1 MAVYK
6 RGEQWWYEFNFQGQ
20 RIRESAHTT
29 SKTAATQIERER
41 RRKLELSSG
50 GVRVQKPLLFSAAA
64 KSWLAEN
71 AHWSQ
76 STREIYALK
85 VRHLGPAF
93 GKLLLNEITPSDISA
108 FQRKR
113 QKAGASN
120 REVNMECAALRM
132 ILRKHRLWHLIAP
145 DYRPMRESEE
155 TGKALTSD
163 ETHRLLSAAK
173 KSRSLSLYPAL
184 ILLMNTGLRVS
195 ELRTLQWRQIDLLDR
210 FLTVG
215 RSKTKG
221 GEGRVVPL
229 NQDGFAALMDWRK
242 NFENPLPSHFVF
254 PSERYGLN
262 GEEGYLQGS
271 VVVWNRNPEKAIG
284 SWKVA
289 WSACRKNAG
298 VDCRLHDLRHTFVS
312 RLAEAQTAD
321 QTIMAL
327 AGHMSRKMMER
338 YSHAR
343 NEAKRKAVEGLFGV
357 EIRGDSPQFPPQP
370 EQAAD
375 SQPM

>member
-6 RGEQWWYEFNFQGQ
+6 RGEQWWYEFSFQGQ
-20 RIRESAHTT
+20 RVRESAHTT
-29 SKTAATQIERER
+29 SKTAAIQIERER
-41 RRKLELSSG
+41 RRKLELSAG
-50 GVRVQKPLLFSAAA
+50 GVRVQKPLLFKAAA
-64 KSWLAEN
+64 KSWLEDN
-71 AHWSQ
+71 AHWSE
-76 STREIYALK
+76 STREIYSLK
-85 VRHLGPAF
+85 VGHLLPAF
-93 GKLLLNEITPSDISA
+93 GKFLLSEITPSDISN

-120 REVNMECAALRM
+120 REINMECGALRM
-132 ILRKHRLWHLIAP
+132 ILRKYRLWHLIAP

-163 ETHRLLSAAK
+163 ETHRLLTAAK

-184 ILLMNTGLRVS
+184 VLLMNTGLRVS
-195 ELRTLQWRQIDLLDR
+195 ELRTLQWKQVDLLDR

-229 NQDGFAALMDWRK
+229 NQDAFTALMDWRRR
-242 NFENPLPSHFVF
+242 FDNPLPPHFIF

-262 GEEGYLQGS
+262 GEDGHQNGT
-271 VVVWNRNPEKAIG
+271 VAVWDRDVEKPIG

-289 WSACRKNAG
+289 WGACRESAG
-298 VDCRLHDLRHTFVS
+298 VNCRLHDLRHTFVS

-357 EIRGDSPQFPPQP
+357 EIQRDSPQFPTQ
-370 EQAAD
+370 
-375 SQPM
+375 